1 MEFPAPSSRKARALQ
16 PSLASAPLADRSGTM
31 IKLIPLTALL
41 LTTAAPA
48 LAQQDLRNL
57 SPMQADAMSDEVA
70 YDITEGLVTEVGHR
84 MAGTEDEARA
94 REWAVKKLTDLGFAD
109 VHVETYQMPVWV
121 RGTETAEVIAPTPQ
135 DFHITALGTSGSTGP
150 KGIEGEVVYFPSFS
164 RLLAAPEGSL
174 NGKIAFVTHD
184 MRVTQDGSGYGFAG
198 PSRWRGPNFASKAG
212 ASAIVIRSVGTD
224 NHRNPHTG
232 GTTFDDG
239 VKHIPS
245 GAISNPDADTLE
257 RLIALG
263 EPVRMKLVLTP
274 KDLGMRESGNVIAEV
289 PGADEL
295 LPPIVVA
302 CHLDSWDL
310 APSAFD
316 DAAGCGII
324 TAAAKRVM
332 EMGQPRRTIRLL
344 WAGAEEVGVF
354 GGKAYGEAHKDEP
367 HALAMESDFGA
378 DRVWRVDFNL
388 GDADLKDRLAL
399 ALAPLG
405 IARGDTHAH
414 GGADVGA
421 IIEAAKPAVIDL
433 QQDGTRY
440 FDLHHTPDD
449 TLDKIDPAQMA
460 QNVAAWTT
468 VLQIMANHDGPIGPE
483 LAAAHEG
490 G

>member
-1 MEFPAPSSRKARALQ
+1 MRADT
-16 PSLASAPLADRSGTM
+16 PEPM
-31 IKLIPLTALL
+31 IKQLPLLALVL
-41 LTTAAPA
+41 SPLYAGAVPA
-48 LAQQDLRNL
+48 MAQQDLRNL
-57 SPMQADAMSDEVA
+57 NDMQKAAMSDDVA

-84 MAGTEDEARA
+84 MAGTSDEARA
-94 REWAVKKLTDLGFAD
+94 RDWAVRRLNALGFAN
-109 VHVETYQMPVWV
+109 VHVEPFQMPVWV
-121 RGTETAEVIAPTPQ
+121 RGKETAQVTAPVPQ
-135 DFHITALGTSGSTGP
+135 DMYITALGTSGSTGD
-150 KGIEGEVVYFPSFS
+150 KGIEGEIVYFPNMSQ
-164 RLLAAPEGSL
+164 LIAAPAGSL

-198 PSRWRGPNFASKAG
+198 PARWRGPNFAAKAG

-224 NHRNPHTG
+224 QHRNPHTG

-239 VKHIPS
+239 VKHIPA

-257 RLIALG
+257 RLVALG
-263 EPVRMKLVLTP
+263 QPVRMKLVLTP
-274 KDLGMRESGNVIAEV
+274 KDMGMQESGNVIAEV
-289 PGADEL
+289 AGSDASL
-295 LPPIVVA
+295 APIVIA

-316 DAAGCGII
+316 DAAGCGIV

-332 EMGQPRRTIRLL
+332 DAGQPKRTIRLL

-354 GGKAYGEAHKDEP
+354 GGAAYGKAHADEP

-378 DRVWRVDFNL
+378 DRVWKVDFHL
-388 GDADLKDRLAL
+388 ADAALKDEIAL

-405 IARGDTHAH
+405 IERGDAHAH

-449 TLDKIDPAQMA
+449 TMDKVDPAQMA

-468 VLQIMANHDGPIGPE
+468 VLNIVANHDGAIAPE
-483 LAAAHEG
+483 PMAASGEM
-490 G
+490 